1 MVWVKRQVVLCILPC
16 VWTGGQPSGTKGSQ
30 VEPRQDPSHFAWIS
44 GTSLFYNQ
52 VEPSGSKWIR
62 IRIRATLLGFL
73 RRHFFTTKWIQVDP
87 SQDPS
92 CLLGILAKTI
102 SRPTLIIILIK
113 SRASRIQGPQNEINC
128 RILYTNK
135 NQKLISHRSESDVCE
150 IVLLIFWGNV
160 GGTRLPNRA
169 FMQKASCWKW
179 HELLAH
185 RRGIFCPSPNLFQK
199 HMFLTCDFL

>member
-16 VWTGGQPSGTKGSQ
+16 VWTGGQPSGTKWNQ

-73 RRHFFTTKWIQVDP
+73 RQHFFTTKWIQVDP

-92 CLLGILAKTI
+92 YLLGFLAKTI
-102 SRPTLIIILIK
+102 STLTLIIILIK
-113 SRASRIQGPQNEINC
+113 SQASRNQGPQNEINC

-135 NQKLISHRSESDVCE
+135 NQKLMSHRSESDVCE
-150 IVLLIFWGNV
+150 IVLLIFLGECWWDPSSKQGV
-160 GGTRLPNRA
+160 HAKSLVLKMARTFGTPQGHFLSLPQPLSKTHVLN
-169 FMQKASCWKW
+169 M
-179 HELLAH
+179 
-185 RRGIFCPSPNLFQK
+185 
-199 HMFLTCDFL
+199 